1 MKLYLKQSLFF
12 PLTVCKRNNV
22 NKVLGYMTGGGGGG
36 VEIGLAPRTALRADR
51 AGEGTEGMAL
61 LKATWLAGG
70 RLAWAIWA
78 RRPSDVE
85 ASCPF
90 WTFREGTCQLAD
102 LWPTS
107 SS

>member
-1 MKLYLKQSLFF
+1 M
-12 PLTVCKRNNV
+12 
-22 NKVLGYMTGGGGGG
+22 NKVLGYVTGGGAGG
-36 VEIGLAPRTALRADR
+36 VGTALRADR

-85 ASCPF
+85 ASCPL
-90 WTFREGTCQLAD
+90 WTFREVTFQLAD

-107 SS
+107 SSSS